1 MPIST
6 PIINLGVVAHV
17 DSGKTTLT
25 EQMLYLSGAVRSAVK
40 VDSGTAQ
47 TDWLPIERQRG
58 ISVRASS
65 VTFQWNRVQVNLI
78 DTPGHVDFAGEV
90 QRSLSVL
97 DGAILLVSAAEGIQA
112 QTETLWKA
120 LTSLKIPTLLC
131 VNKIDRTG
139 VNLPEILESLREQ
152 FTPAILPLQGVT
164 GEGSRETAVFPM
176 SWTEG
181 ELYDNAVSLTADFDS
196 GAAGRGGPLAPL
208 CLRAGRPAAVWGGL

>member
-1 MPIST
+1 MELYRVLWTTPLAIRQKTAFLKEEIVLPIST
-6 PIINLGVVAHV
+6 PFINLGVVAHV

-25 EQMLYLSGAVRSAVK
+25 EQMLYLSGAVRSAGK

-97 DGAILLVSAAEGIQA
+97 DGAILLVSAAKGTPE
-112 QTETLWKA
+112 
-120 LTSLKIPTLLC
+120 LKSYL
-131 VNKIDRTG
+131 
-139 VNLPEILESLREQ
+139 
-152 FTPAILPLQGVT
+152 
-164 GEGSRETAVFPM
+164 
-176 SWTEG
+176 
-181 ELYDNAVSLTADFDS
+181 
-196 GAAGRGGPLAPL
+196 
-208 CLRAGRPAAVWGGL
+208 

>member
-1 MPIST
+1 M
-6 PIINLGVVAHV
+6 
-17 DSGKTTLT
+17 
-25 EQMLYLSGAVRSAVK
+25 
-40 VDSGTAQ
+40 
-47 TDWLPIERQRG
+47 
-58 ISVRASS
+58 
-65 VTFQWNRVQVNLI
+65 
-78 DTPGHVDFAGEV
+78 
-90 QRSLSVL
+90 L

-139 VNLPEILESLREQ
+139 VNLPEILESIREQ

-164 GEGSRETAVFPM
+164 GEGSRETAVFPL

-181 ELYDNAVSLTADFDS
+181 ELYDNAVSLTADFDEEISALFLEDRPISQADPGRRGADRLRPAVPAGLRLRRHGDRRS